1 MLRGRGACCAALV
14 LVFFLAAVS
23 TLPARE
29 KDIPEGPVTIE
40 ADRLTYD
47 QNEDTVSAAGKVLI
61 TFSGGI
67 LKADAVTLY
76 RATNKA
82 LARGNVYI
90 KSGQDVL
97 EGDRVDFDITAR
109 TGTVDNG
116 KMFIARNHF
125 YIKGKKIEKQGEAV
139 YRLEN
144 ATVTT
149 CDGEA
154 PDWRLTGKE
163 LDVTVDGYGTL
174 KDGRF
179 LVRDVPVLYL
189 PYLIFPAKTTRQS
202 GLLFPQLS
210 YSRDKNGLD
219 VELPFFWAVSESVD
233 ATVSLRYLEKRGFKE
248 GLEVRYFPS
257 PESYGTFYGDY
268 LNDHKHV
275 TETVGGISR
284 DWQEDRNRW
293 SYYLNHETTTADG
306 FSLRTDIH
314 RVSDP
319 WYFRDFDSF
328 NYYLEHYSQTGE
340 DRFQRVSF
348 RGDESLG
355 SLDSTLRLGKDWS
368 VVNLTAL
375 ARYTD
380 DFSSPNNDATLQ
392 KYPEVTLTGFRQPL
406 PGSPLQFEYLAG
418 YDYFYR
424 QEGQKGHLW
433 EMSPTLYLPINL
445 FPYVQVT
452 PQAGFRES
460 VWERS
465 DSLTDTGDKHGSRE
479 VFQLGGSL
487 STEIHRVYDVGGAS
501 VEKIRHGIKPE
512 ITYSFIPSASQD
524 NAPDFL
530 ARIPSQNSLTYAL
543 TNTLL
548 SRVREKDGRTTY
560 REMMRLKLAQ
570 TYDIQEARSDTGAS
584 GNGSRPFGDVTLEL
598 DLSPLQYF
606 TLSARNIYSVNSSD
620 WTQQNY
626 DLTVADS
633 RGDSAS
639 AGYRYTRDALEEVNL
654 SLKASVTSSLDALYV
669 LRYNKLARQ
678 TIESTYG
685 FRYRRQCWNF
695 ELAISDRQD
704 DRTYMVYLSL
714 LGMGT
719 GGGR

>member
-1 MLRGRGACCAALV
+1 MLRGKGACGVALA
-14 LVFFLAAVS
+14 LVFFLTAAS
-23 TLPARE
+23 ARAALE
-29 KDIPEGPVTIE
+29 KDILEGPVTIE
-40 ADRLTYD
+40 ADTIAYD
-47 QNEDTVSAAGKVLI
+47 RDKDTFSAAGKVLI
-61 TFSGGI
+61 TFTGGF
-67 LKADAVTLY
+67 LKADAATLY

-82 LARGNVYI
+82 LAQGNVYL

-125 YIKGKKIEKQGEAV
+125 YIKGEKIEKRGEAD

-149 CDGEA
+149 CDGEV
-154 PDWRLTGKE
+154 PDWRLAGKE

-179 LVRDVPVLYL
+179 LARDIPILYL
-189 PYLIFPAKTTRQS
+189 PYLKFPAKTTRQS
-202 GLLFPQLS
+202 GLLLPHLS
-210 YSRDKNGLD
+210 YSREKNGVD
-219 VELPFFWAVSESVD
+219 VELPFFWAASESVD
-233 ATVSLRYLEKRGFKE
+233 ATLFTRYLEKRGLKE

-257 PESYGTFYGDY
+257 PGSFGTFYGDY
-268 LNDHKHV
+268 INDYKHV

-284 DWQEDRNRW
+284 DWQEDRHRW

-306 FSLRTDIH
+306 ITFRSDIR

-328 NYYLEHYSQTGE
+328 NYYLDHYSQTGE

-368 VVNLTAL
+368 LVNLTAL

-392 KYPEVTLTGFRQPL
+392 KYPEVILTGFRQPL
-406 PGSPLQFEYLAG
+406 SGSLLQFEYLAG
-418 YDYFYR
+418 YDHFYR

-445 FPYVQVT
+445 FPYAQVT

-460 VWERS
+460 VWARS
-465 DSLTDTGDKHGSRE
+465 DSLTDTGDKRGSRE
-479 VFQLGGSL
+479 VFQLGASL
-487 STEIHRVYDVGGAS
+487 STEIHRVYDIGGAS

-584 GNGSRPFGDVTLEL
+584 GSGSRPFGDVTLEL

-606 TLSARNIYSVNSSD
+606 TLSARNIYSVNS

-626 DLTVADS
+626 DLTVSDT
-633 RGDSAS
+633 RGDAVS
-639 AGYRYTRDALEEVNL
+639 AGYRYTRDVLEEINL
-654 SLKASVTSSLDALYV
+654 SLKAALTSSFDALYV
-669 LRYNKLARQ
+669 LRHNKLDGK

-695 ELAISDRQD
+695 EFTVEDRQD

>member
-1 MLRGRGACCAALV
+1 MLRGRVVCCAALV
-14 LVFFLAAVS
+14 LFLFLTVVS
-23 TLPARE
+23 TLSALE

-40 ADRLTYD
+40 ADSLTYD
-47 QNEDTVSAAGKVLI
+47 RDKDTVSAAGKVLI
-61 TFSGGI
+61 TFTGGI

-76 RATNKA
+76 RRTNKA
-82 LARGNVYI
+82 FAQGNVYLR
-90 KSGQDVL
+90 SDQDVL
-97 EGDRVDFDITAR
+97 EGDRVDFDITAK

-125 YIKGKKIEKQGEAV
+125 YIKGEKIEKRGEAD

-149 CDGEA
+149 CDGDT
-154 PDWRLTGKE
+154 PDWRLAGRE
-163 LDVTVDGYGTL
+163 LDLTVDGYGTL

-179 LVRDVPVLYL
+179 LARDVPVLYV

-202 GLLFPQLS
+202 GLLFPRLS

-219 VELPFFWAVSESVD
+219 VEVPFYWAVSESAD
-233 ATVSLRYLEKRGFKE
+233 ATISLRYLEKRGFKE

-257 PESYGTFYGDY
+257 PGSFGTFYGDY
-268 LNDHKHV
+268 INDSKHV
-275 TETVGGISR
+275 TETAGSISR
-284 DWQEDRNRW
+284 DWQEDRHRW

-306 FSLRTDIH
+306 LTLRSDIR

-319 WYFRDFDSF
+319 WYFRDFDSY
-328 NYYLEHYSQTGE
+328 NYYLDHYSQTGE

-368 VVNLTAL
+368 LVNLTAL

-392 KYPEVTLTGFRQPL
+392 KYPEVILTGFRQPL
-406 PGSPLQFEYLAG
+406 PGSPLQFEYMAG
-418 YDYFYR
+418 YDHFYR

-433 EMSPTLYLPINL
+433 EMNPTLYLPINL

-465 DSLTDTGDKHGSRE
+465 DSLADTGDKHGSRE
-479 VFQLGGSL
+479 VFQLGASL
-487 STEIHRVYDVGGAS
+487 STEFHRVYDVGGAS

-543 TNTLL
+543 TNTFLT
-548 SRVREKDGRTTY
+548 RIREKDGRVTY

-584 GNGSRPFGDVTLEL
+584 GNGSRPFGDVALEL

-633 RGDSAS
+633 RGDAVT
-639 AGYRYTRDALEEVNL
+639 AGYRYTRDALEEINL
-654 SLKASVTSSLDALYV
+654 SLKASLTSSLDALYI
-669 LRYNKLARQ
+669 LRHNKMDGK

-695 ELAISDRQD
+695 EFAISDRQD